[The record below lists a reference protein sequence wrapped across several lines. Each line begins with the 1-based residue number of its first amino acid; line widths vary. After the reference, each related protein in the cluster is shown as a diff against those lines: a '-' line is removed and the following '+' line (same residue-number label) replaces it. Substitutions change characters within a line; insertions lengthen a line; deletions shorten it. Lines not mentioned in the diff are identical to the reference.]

1 MKAPP
6 GIDIGVKP
14 GQVLRLKLALYGL
27 KQAGRRWY
35 LRFREIMTQLGFK
48 RSDFDHAVFYR
59 SDPFTIIF
67 IHVDD
72 MTLVTKTM
80 AIMEKLKK
88 DIGAI
93 IEVVD
98 SSEIHWLLGIEIRRS
113 LHSRTIH
120 LSQRSYIDAILSR
133 YGFSDTKPLTIPF
146 DPHIHLT
153 KDQCPTTV
161 GDIAF
166 MRDKP
171 YREALG
177 ALQYLS
183 VATGLDIT
191 YAVSILARFS
201 ANPGITHWNALK

>member
-1 MKAPP
+1 
-6 GIDIGVKP
+6 
-14 GQVLRLKLALYGL
+14 
-27 KQAGRRWY
+27 
-35 LRFREIMTQLGFK
+35 MTQIGLK

-59 SDPFTIIF
+59 TDPFSVIF

-72 MTLVTKTM
+72 MTLVTKTIIVM
-80 AIMEKLKK
+80 DKLKLSIK
-88 DIGAI
+88 AI

-98 SSEIHWLLGIEIRRS
+98 SGGIHWLLGIEICRS
-113 LHSRTIH
+113 LHTRSIH

-133 YGFSDTKPLTIPF
+133 YGFSDIKPLTIPF

-153 KDQCPTTV
+153 KDQMPTTV
-161 GDIAF
+161 EEIAQ

-183 VATGLDIT
+183 VAT
-191 YAVSILARFS
+191 
-201 ANPGITHWNALK
+201 